1 MNRSAC
7 LIFNPVAGQN
17 DPEIDLQNID
27 VLLSP
32 EFDLDIKL
40 TTPGVNADRLAQEA
54 IEKGAECIIVSG
66 GDGTVSAAA
75 AAVVG
80 TDIPLGIIPR
90 GTANAFALALEIPT
104 TLEAASLT
112 ILEGKTHLV
121 DTALC
126 QKKPMVLLLGIGW
139 EADTIESTSREA
151 KDNLGSLA
159 YFIYGVRKL
168 WEFKTFEAKIE
179 TDDEKFTVN
188 AAAITIANAAPP
200 TSLLAQGPAG
210 IIYDDGML
218 DVTIV
223 APQNRSGAISASYH
237 LLKTSLQG
245 SAVERDDLSYFRTK
259 YLKIATDPEQ
269 KIVLDGEITGNT
281 PLEINCLPHSLKVFL
296 PTKNSGSS

>member
-1 MNRSAC
+1 MTRSAC
-7 LIFNPVAGQN
+7 LIFNPVSGQN
-17 DPEIDLQNID
+17 NADIDLQNID

-40 TTPGVNADRLAQEA
+40 TTPEVDADCLAKEA
-54 IEKGAECIIVSG
+54 IEKGVECIIVSG

-75 AAVVG
+75 TAVAG

-104 TLEAASLT
+104 TLEAACFT
-112 ILEGKTHLV
+112 ILEGKTYSV

-126 QKKPMVLLLGIGW
+126 DKKPMVLLSGIGW
-139 EADTIESTSREA
+139 EAETIESTSREA
-151 KDNLGSLA
+151 KNNLGSLA

-168 WEFKTFEAKIE
+168 WEFNTFEANIE
-179 TDDEKFTVN
+179 TDDDKFTVN

-218 DVTIV
+218 DITIV
-223 APQNRSGAISASYH
+223 APKTRTGAISASYH
-237 LLKTSLQG
+237 LLKTSFEG
-245 SAVERDDLSYFRTK
+245 SPVERDDLSYFRTK
-259 YLKIATDPEQ
+259 YLKISTNPVQ
-269 KIVLDGEITGNT
+269 KIVLDGEIMGNT
-281 PLEINCLPHSLKVFL
+281 PVEIECFPSSLKVFL
-296 PTKNSGSS
+296 PRKSE